1 MLKIVTT
8 ATKIIQEHDIVY
20 AGDGYFKS
28 KENGIITYNYLY
40 NWLKIN
46 GYSEMCYKQNFY
58 KLIEQI
64 IFEIEILF

>member
-1 MLKIVTT
+1 MSKIVTI
-8 ATKIIQEHDIVY
+8 ATRIIKEHDLYFV
-20 AGDGYFKS
+20 GCKYFKT
-28 KENGIITYNYLY
+28 KEDGIVTYNYLY

-64 IFEIEILF
+64 IFEIEILM